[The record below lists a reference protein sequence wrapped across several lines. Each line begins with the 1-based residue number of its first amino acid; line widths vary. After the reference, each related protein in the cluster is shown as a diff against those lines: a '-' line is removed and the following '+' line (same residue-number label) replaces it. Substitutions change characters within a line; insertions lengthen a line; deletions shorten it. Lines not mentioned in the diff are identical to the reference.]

1 MKLFTLMA
9 LTLLLVGCATSSDAV
24 DRAIVYHA
32 KAAPYVELGMSEDAF
47 IALMEP
53 AITPTEKERQP
64 KRFSRGD
71 DMYVVHFMR
80 VAWVRDGLYTD
91 DEYQPYT
98 FANGKL
104 VAVGWEYLGGEKYTT
119 QDLKQRAASADKT
132 NVDVR
137 QTTTV
142 NSGTSST
149 QCMPDL
155 NGDGFCS
162 GYRCC

>member
-1 MKLFTLMA
+1 MKLFTLTA
-9 LTLLLVGCATSSDAV
+9 LTLLLTACATSAIDN
-24 DRAIVYHA
+24 AIVYHA
-32 KAAPYVELGMSEDAF
+32 KAAPYVELGMSEEAF
-47 IALMEP
+47 VALMEP
-53 AITPTEKERQP
+53 AMTPSKAERQP
-64 KRFSRGD
+64 RRFSRGD

-80 VAWVRDGLYTD
+80 VARVPDDLYTD

-119 QDLKQRAASADKT
+119 QDLRQRAASADKT
-132 NVDVR
+132 NVNVR
-137 QTTTV
+137 QSTTV
-142 NSGTSST
+142 NTGTSSS